1 MFLNEY
7 VSRMSRRLIQYHLKP
22 GTLVLI
28 AGHLSG
34 VIVSRIDAVYYEVL
48 VEGNIHKVHRD
59 DMIEN
64 DE

>member
-1 MFLNEY
+1 
-7 VSRMSRRLIQYHLKP
+7 MSKRLIQYHLKP

-28 AGHLSG
+28 AGNLSG
-34 VIVSRIDAVYYEVL
+34 VIVARIDAVYYDVL
-48 VEGNIHKVHRD
+48 VEGSVFRVHRD